1 MKLSEYIAGLQAFL
15 QENGDMDAYYAADDE
30 GNAYQGVGCMG
41 SLFYL
46 PEHEK
51 ESWHP
56 ELVGGD
62 DKEYIAE
69 LKEDGIKFTPVCVVN

>member
-30 GNAYQGVGCMG
+30 GNAYQDVGFMG

-51 ESWHP
+51 ESRHP
-56 ELVGGD
+56 ELVGGY

-69 LKEDGIKFTPVCVVN
+69 LKEDEIELTPVCVVN

>member
-30 GNAYQGVGCMG
+30 GNSYQSVSCMG

-46 PEHEK
+46 PEYEK

-62 DKEYIAE
+62 DEEYIAE
-69 LKEDGIKFTPVCVVN
+69 LKEDEIELTPVCVVN

>member
-1 MKLSEYIAGLQAFL
+1 MKLSEYIVGLQAFL

-30 GNAYQGVGCMG
+30 GNAYQDVGHAG

-51 ESWHP
+51 DEWRP
-56 ELVGGD
+56 DLVGSD
-62 DKEYIAE
+62 DEEYIAE
-69 LKEDGIKFTPVCVVN
+69 LKEDETELIPVCVVN